1 MLPPSTIDAWSMT
14 MKTKLIFALTLTALA
29 SSAFADDGFDRTGT
43 AAFIA
48 SGHERAGSAVVA
60 KKDENHA
67 IEPAVAADGADRAD
81 AASTN

>member
-1 MLPPSTIDAWSMT
+1 MT
-14 MKTKLIFALTLTALA
+14 MKTQLIFALTLCVLA
-29 SSAFADDGFDRTGT
+29 TNAFADDGFDRTGT

-48 SGHERAGSAVVA
+48 STHDRSGSDSVA

-67 IEPAVAADGADRAD
+67 TKPTVAADGSDRAD

>member
-1 MLPPSTIDAWSMT
+1 
-14 MKTKLIFALTLTALA
+14 MKTKLIAALTFSVLA

-48 SGHERAGSAVVA
+48 TAHERVGSATVA
-60 KKDENHA
+60 KKNENHA
-67 IEPAVAADGADRAD
+67 IEPAVAADGSDRAD